1 MGKKSNEPIE
11 SKTKE
16 PIVSKG
22 VNSSTFKDF
31 SKKGGQSEL
40 KTDTYVK
47 SFTDK
52 SYKFQKFSTKKRC
65 SRCEQ
70 LNAFSCEVSMLE

>member
-11 SKTKE
+11 SNNKA
-16 PIVSKG
+16 PAVSKG
-22 VNSSTFKDF
+22 VNSSNFKQDD
-31 SKKGGQSEL
+31 SKGGKSEL
-40 KTDTYVK
+40 KTDTYAK
-47 SFTDK
+47 SFFDK

-70 LNAFSCEVSMLE
+70 LNAFSCEVICF

>member
-1 MGKKSNEPIE
+1 MGKKSNEPID

-16 PIVSKG
+16 PTVSKG
-22 VNSSTFKDF
+22 VNSSNFKDN
-31 SKKGGQSEL
+31 SKKEGQYEL

-52 SYKFQKFSTKKRC
+52 SYKFQKFSTKKKC

-70 LNAFSCEVSMLE
+70 LNAFSCEVS